1 MSHHLNVHLEYKDID
16 IAHRLGKYIPNKNRA
31 VIVKCVRRQT
41 KIDVMKRAKQLKGT
55 GIYIN
60 EDLTKINAEV
70 LASLRLKEP
79 SRVERAWSHEGKLF
93 VGYKGIDRNEH
104 VDYKQYQNWLSKPW
118 PRKDHHIRQESCIYC
133 SPITKTDLTLKKCEK
148 CDKIEVCKP

>member
-1 MSHHLNVHLEYKDID
+1 MMSHHLNVHLEYKDIE

-31 VIVKCVRRQT
+31 VIVKFVRRQT

-79 SRVERAWSHEGKLF
+79 SHFERAWSHEGKLF
-93 VGYKGIDRNEH
+93 VRYNGIDRNEH
-104 VDYKQYQNWLSKPW
+104 VDYKQNQNWLSKPW
-118 PRKDHHIRQESCIYC
+118 PQKETTTYAKKAASTIPR
-133 SPITKTDLTLKKCEK
+133 SPKQI
-148 CDKIEVCKP
+148 